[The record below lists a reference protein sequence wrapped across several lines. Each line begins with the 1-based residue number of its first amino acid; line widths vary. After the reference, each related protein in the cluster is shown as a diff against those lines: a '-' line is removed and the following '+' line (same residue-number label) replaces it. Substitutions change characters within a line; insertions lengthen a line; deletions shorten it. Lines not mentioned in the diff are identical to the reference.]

1 MANGKQKGKDFLLS
15 YSPEISPGVT
25 GGLLAILIGTI
36 IAYKYWYIFTFN
48 ILMVGN
54 YLFKELRL
62 ATVFYAVILR
72 IIMTPIAKVLEHYES
87 LAEGAETKYREL
99 TSNTNNPLMLAKVA
113 KDWFR
118 ANKKTVL
125 WNFFNICFYCMH
137 AFAIGF
143 IFLHPFSKDR
153 VDELLKIESI
163 YPPHLPLNTQ
173 CWIPLIGQVD
183 LAQYSPELNLT
194 SAIGAAI
201 VGLFQVILN
210 KKTERKEMMMYLI
223 GFPAGAYLITR
234 IVPSGFEF
242 ALTIFELLSIMLT
255 GFQWAV
261 RRVGGGQPKKA
272 VAWRA
277 RKY

>member
-1 MANGKQKGKDFLLS
+1 MTNGKSKNKDFLLA
-15 YSPEISPGVT
+15 YSPEISPGVS

-48 ILMVGN
+48 ILMVGY

-72 IIMTPIAKVLEHYES
+72 VIMTPIAKVLEHYES
-87 LAEGAETKYREL
+87 LAEEAEVKYKEL
-99 TSNTNNPLMLAKVA
+99 TSNTSNPLVLAKVA
-113 KDWFR
+113 KDWFK

-125 WNFFNICFYCMH
+125 WNFFNLCFYCMH

-143 IFLHPFSKDR
+143 IFLHPFSKER
-153 VDELLKIESI
+153 VDAFLKISSI

-173 CWIPLIGQVD
+173 CWIPLIGNVD
-183 LAQYSPELNLT
+183 LAVYSPALNLT
-194 SAIGAAI
+194 SAVGAGI

-210 KKTERKEMMMYLI
+210 KKTETKEVVMYLI
-223 GFPAGAYLITR
+223 GFPVGAYFITR
-234 IVPSGFEF
+234 VVPSGFEF
-242 ALTIFELLSIMLT
+242 ALTIFELLSVMLT

-261 RRVGGGQPKKA
+261 RKAGGGQPQKA

>member
-1 MANGKQKGKDFLLS
+1 MANVKQKGKDFLLA

-48 ILMVGN
+48 ILMVGY

-72 IIMTPIAKVLEHYES
+72 IIMTPIGKILGHYEK
-87 LAEGAETKYREL
+87 LAEEAEVKYKEL
-99 TSNTNNPLMLAKVA
+99 TSNTNNPLVLAKVA
-113 KDWFR
+113 KDWFK

-125 WNFFNICFYCMH
+125 WNFFNLCFYCMH

-143 IFLHPFSKDR
+143 IFLHPFSKGR
-153 VDELLKIESI
+153 VDELLKIKSI
-163 YPPHLPLNTQ
+163 YPPYVPLNTQ

-183 LAQYSPELNLT
+183 LAKYSPELNLT

-210 KKTERKEMMMYLI
+210 KKTETKQMLMYLI
-223 GFPAGAYLITR
+223 GFPIGAYLITR
-234 IVPSGFEF
+234 VVPSGFEF
-242 ALTIFELLSIMLT
+242 ALTIFELLSIILT

-261 RRVGGGQPKKA
+261 KKTGGGQPEKA
-272 VAWRA
+272 VTWRA

>member
-25 GGLLAILIGTI
+25 GGLLVILIGTI

-48 ILMVGN
+48 ILMIGN

-87 LAEGAETKYREL
+87 LAEGAEAKYKEL
-99 TSNTNNPLMLAKVA
+99 TSNTNNPLMLAQVA

-118 ANKKTVL
+118 VNKKTVL

-137 AFAIGF
+137 AVAIGF
-143 IFLHPFSKDR
+143 IFLHPFSKER
-153 VDELLKIESI
+153 VDALLKIPSI

-201 VGLFQVILN
+201 VGLFQVVLN
-210 KKTERKEMMMYLI
+210 KKTDRKEMMMYLI
-223 GFPAGAYLITR
+223 GFPTGAYLITR
-234 IVPSGFEF
+234 VVPSGFEF
-242 ALTIFELLSIMLT
+242 ALTVFELLSIMLT

-261 RRVGGGQPKKA
+261 RKAGGGQPKKA
-272 VAWRA
+272 VAWKS